1 MTAAAAERASA
12 PGSDAPSR
20 SRWKTL
26 RRWLTPVFVVAVL
39 GVAGYLIHQALTRY
53 SWGEIVASVT
63 SVPID
68 HIVRMGGFAAASYLC
83 LTCFDAMAVRYVGR
97 SLPYWRVGMTSFV
110 ALSIGHN
117 VGFAALSSGAIRY
130 RLYSQWGLSAAEV
143 AKLVLFCALTVGLG
157 LGILGGLALLL
168 QPGLAQEITR
178 LDRPIILALGTA
190 CMLVAAAYL
199 VAAAF
204 VRRPLRFRRWSLELP
219 SLRLALGQT
228 VVGPLNFAF
237 VAACLYEALAASAEV
252 TYLGVA
258 TVYVTANVATLLSH
272 VPGGLGVIESVVL
285 FLLRGQQVIG
295 ALILFRLA
303 YFLVPLCI
311 GSLLFVL
318 IELLMRTGRRAKKKA
333 AASDQPG

>member
-1 MTAAAAERASA
+1 
-12 PGSDAPSR
+12 
-20 SRWKTL
+20 
-26 RRWLTPVFVVAVL
+26 
-39 GVAGYLIHQALTRY
+39 
-53 SWGEIVASVT
+53 
-63 SVPID
+63 
-68 HIVRMGGFAAASYLC
+68 MG
-83 LTCFDAMAVRYVGR
+83 VRYVGR
-97 SLPYWRVGMTSFV
+97 SLPYWRVGLTSFV

-117 VGFAALSSGAIRY
+117 VGFAAFSSGAIRY

-204 VRRPLRFRRWSLELP
+204 IRRPLRFRRWSLELP

-285 FLLRGQQVIG
+285 FLLPGRQVIG

-318 IELLMRTGRRAKKKA
+318 LELLMRTGRRAAKE
-333 AASDQPG
+333 AASPDQPG

>member
-1 MTAAAAERASA
+1 MT
-12 PGSDAPSR
+12 
-20 SRWKTL
+20 RWKKW
-26 RRWLTPVFVVAVL
+26 RRWLTPVFVAAVL
-39 GVAGYLIHQALTRY
+39 GLAGYLIYRALTRY
-53 SWGEIVASVT
+53 SLDEIVNSVT

-68 HIVRMGGFAAASYLC
+68 HIARMGAFAAASYLC
-83 LTCFDAMAVRYVGR
+83 LTCFDAMGVRYVGR

-130 RLYSQWGLSAAEV
+130 RLYSQWGLSAPEV

-178 LDRPIILALGTA
+178 LDRPIILALGTI
-190 CMLVAAAYL
+190 CMLVATAYL
-199 VAAAF
+199 IAAAF
-204 VRRPLRFRRWSLELP
+204 VRGSLRFRRWSLELP
-219 SLRLALGQT
+219 NFKLALGQS
-228 VVGPLNFAF
+228 VIGPLNFAF
-237 VAACLYEALAASAEV
+237 VAACLYEALAATADV

-258 TVYVTANVATLLSH
+258 TVYVIANVATLLSH

-285 FLLRGQQVIG
+285 FLLPGQQVIG

-311 GSLLFVL
+311 GSLSFAL
-318 IELLMRTGRRAKKKA
+318 IELLMRAGGRAGRTAES
-333 AASDQPG
+333 SDQPG